1 MSRSLLEI
9 VVIFLLLIANGI
21 FAMSE
26 AAIISAR
33 KARLQHRAEEGDK
46 QAKAALDLAANP
58 NQFLAAVQ
66 IGITLVGIFA
76 GAFGGATIAE
86 EIALLLN
93 QIPAL
98 APYGETIGVVVVVL
112 LITYF
117 SLIIGE
123 LVPKRLALNNA
134 EQIAAIVAGPMGF
147 LARYTR
153 PVVWFLGVSTDM
165 VIRLLGVRPAEE
177 PTITPEEIKVLIEQ
191 GTESGVFEA
200 SEQDM
205 IERVLQLDERP
216 VGLLMTPRSQI
227 VWFDIADPPA
237 VVQQKITT
245 CRYSRFPVIEG
256 NFDKVLGVVRVKEL
270 LLQHLAGQPFQLGDL
285 LQPVLFV
292 PENLSALRVLELFKQ
307 KESSTALVLDEYGG
321 VQGMVTHNDILEAV
335 VGYMPPAG
343 ASQEPQ
349 AIQRGD
355 GSWLLDG
362 LLHIDQLKEI
372 FEIDKLPHEERGR
385 YRTVAG
391 FVINQ
396 LRRIPAVGQ
405 FFEWEQLRFEVVDMD
420 GYRVDKV
427 LVSPVL
433 AGGEMDSTG
442 SSH

>member
-9 VVIFLLLIANGI
+9 VIVFLLLIANGI

-33 KARLQHRAEEGDK
+33 KARLQHRADNGDVRA
-46 QAKAALDLAANP
+46 QAALDLAANP

-76 GAFGGATIAE
+76 GAFGGATLAE
-86 EIALLLN
+86 EIAVLLS
-93 QIPAL
+93 QVPPL
-98 APYGETIGVVVVVL
+98 APYGETIGVALVVL

-134 EQIAAIVAGPMGF
+134 EQIAAMVAGPMGF
-147 LARYTR
+147 LAMLTR
-153 PVVWFLGVSTDM
+153 PVVWFLGVSTDL
-165 VIRLLGVRPAEE
+165 VIRLLGVRPTEE
-177 PTITPEEIKVLIEQ
+177 PTITPEEIRVLIEQ
-191 GTESGVFEA
+191 GTESGIFEA

-237 VVQQKITT
+237 VVQHKIATSH
-245 CRYSRFPVIEG
+245 YSRFPVIQG
-256 NFDKVLGVVRVKEL
+256 SLDKVLGVVRVKEL
-270 LLQHLAGQPFQLGDL
+270 LLQFMAGNPFQLPDL

-307 KESSTALVLDEYGG
+307 KGAGTALVLDEYGG
-321 VQGMVTHNDILEAV
+321 VQGMVTHNDILEDI

-343 ASQEPQ
+343 ADQEPQ

-396 LRRIPAVGQ
+396 LRRIPTVGQ

-420 GYRVDKV
+420 GYRVDKI
-427 LVSPVL
+427 LVTPVL
-433 AGGEMDSTG
+433 AGGEIEPPAQG
-442 SSH
+442 

>member
-1 MSRSLLEI
+1 M
-9 VVIFLLLIANGI
+9 
-21 FAMSE
+21 
-26 AAIISAR
+26 
-33 KARLQHRAEEGDK
+33 
-46 QAKAALDLAANP
+46 
-58 NQFLAAVQ
+58 
-66 IGITLVGIFA
+66 
-76 GAFGGATIAE
+76 
-86 EIALLLN
+86 
-93 QIPAL
+93 
-98 APYGETIGVVVVVL
+98 
-112 LITYF
+112 
-117 SLIIGE
+117 
-123 LVPKRLALNNA
+123 
-134 EQIAAIVAGPMGF
+134 
-147 LARYTR
+147 
-153 PVVWFLGVSTDM
+153 
-165 VIRLLGVRPAEE
+165 
-177 PTITPEEIKVLIEQ
+177 
-191 GTESGVFEA
+191 
-200 SEQDM
+200 
-205 IERVLQLDERP
+205 
-216 VGLLMTPRSQI
+216 
-227 VWFDIADPPA
+227 
-237 VVQQKITT
+237 
-245 CRYSRFPVIEG
+245 
-256 NFDKVLGVVRVKEL
+256 
-270 LLQHLAGQPFQLGDL
+270 
-285 LQPVLFV
+285 

>member
-1 MSRSLLEI
+1 
-9 VVIFLLLIANGI
+9 
-21 FAMSE
+21 MSE

-33 KARLQHRAEEGDK
+33 KARLQHRADEGDA
-46 QAKAALDLAANP
+46 QAQAALDLAANP

-86 EIALLLN
+86 KIAAFFDP
-93 QIPAL
+93 IPRL
-98 APYGETIGVVVVVL
+98 APYGETIGVTLVVL

-117 SLIIGE
+117 SLVIGE

-134 EQIAAIVAGPMGF
+134 EQIAAMMAGPMSF
-147 LARYTR
+147 LARLTR
-153 PVVWFLGVSTDM
+153 PVVWFLGLSTDL
-165 VIRLLGVRPAEE
+165 VIRLLGARPAEE
-177 PTITPEEIKVLIEQ
+177 STITPEEIKVLIEQ

-237 VVQQKITT
+237 VIQRKINASH
-245 CRYSRFPVIEG
+245 YSRFPVIQG
-256 NFDKVLGVVRVKEL
+256 SLDQVLGVVRVKEL
-270 LLQHLAGQPFQLGDL
+270 LLQFMAGQPFQLHNA

-292 PENLSALRVLELFKQ
+292 PESLSALRVLELFKQ
-307 KESSTALVLDEYGG
+307 KGTGTALVLDEYGG
-321 VQGMVTHNDILEAV
+321 VQGMVTHNDILEDI

-343 ASQEPQ
+343 ANQEPQ

-396 LRRIPAVGQ
+396 LRRIPTVGQ

-427 LVSPVL
+427 LVMPVL
-433 AGGEMDSTG
+433 AGGAMG
-442 SSH
+442 PPAQG